1 MSRDHGTGGEDSGH
15 DHHGGCGGRARRDSH
30 GHGPVDAG
38 EKSTGAD
45 DHGDSREEGSSR
57 RHDGDCGGGS
67 AHRGRH
73 AAGDCDGKRG
83 RGRRRKRRGER
94 LRGEDGTFA
103 EAASPEEVME
113 AFDAVRGPV
122 VTSSDVA
129 DLFNI
134 TPESARQKLSA
145 LYEAG
150 LVDRRKS
157 GRTVVY
163 WRPGQK

>member
-1 MSRDHGTGGEDSGH
+1 
-15 DHHGGCGGRARRDSH
+15 
-30 GHGPVDAG
+30 
-38 EKSTGAD
+38 
-45 DHGDSREEGSSR
+45 
-57 RHDGDCGGGS
+57 
-67 AHRGRH
+67 
-73 AAGDCDGKRG
+73 
-83 RGRRRKRRGER
+83 
-94 LRGEDGTFA
+94 
-103 EAASPEEVME
+103 ME